1 MRRLYVFTFCFLLV
15 LPVGSLAQSFEI
27 PAVGTDETF
36 NVATWNIEHFG
47 NPSDGPNNTALQFQN
62 VLGVMQQANVHL
74 WAVQEIYSP
83 ESFENLVAELG
94 ESWAGF
100 RQDDM
105 TSFNVGYGF
114 IYRTDIV
121 EPLNIAPVLVS
132 SAYEFG
138 FRPPLLMR
146 ANITLPSG
154 ATIDGI
160 RIITMH
166 AKCCGTFT
174 DWERRRD
181 ASEALKSFVDNLVAA
196 NFPTIILGDLNDRLR
211 VSISGNRP
219 SPYTNFRT
227 DENRYFFSTLALEDA
242 GVYSYCS
249 NNPCTNGTMLDH
261 ILLTTPILEHY
272 EESSTA
278 RYDAL
283 LTNIPNYRS
292 TTSDHLPITARFD
305 IKTSSTEGPSRPI
318 VFGLEAPYPNPF
330 LETVTIVYSLETS
343 SNVRLEVF
351 DLLGRRVQTVTQS
364 TQSAGRYETT
374 VNGADLAPGMYIVR
388 LTTDDGRSSARRI
401 VRVQ

>member
-1 MRRLYVFTFCFLLV
+1 MRHLYSLSLVFLFI
-15 LPVGSLAQSFEI
+15 LPVGSQAQTFEI

-36 NVATWNIEHFG
+36 NIATWNIEHFG
-47 NPSDGPNNTALQFQN
+47 NPSEGPNNTNLQFQN

-74 WAVQEIYSP
+74 WAVQEIFSS
-83 ESFENLVAELG
+83 ESFNNLVAGLG
-94 ESWAGF
+94 DGWAGF

-105 TSFNVGYGF
+105 TNFDVGYGF

-121 EPLNIAPVLVS
+121 ESINIAPVLTS
-132 SAYEFG
+132 MAYEFA

-166 AKCCGTFT
+166 AKCCGGFN
-174 DWERRRD
+174 DWERRTA

-196 NFPTIILGDLNDRLR
+196 NFPTIVLGDFNDRLR
-211 VSISGNRP
+211 VSISGNRA

-227 DENRYFFSTLALEDA
+227 DEDRYFFSTLALEDA

-249 NNPCTNGTMLDH
+249 NNACTSGTMLDH
-261 ILLTTPILEHY
+261 ILLTSPILEDY

-283 LTNIPNYRS
+283 LSNIPNYRNA
-292 TTSDHLPITARFD
+292 TSDHLPITARFD
-305 IKTSSTEGPSRPI
+305 IKTSSTEDPSRPI
-318 VFGLEAPYPNPF
+318 TFGLEAPYPNPF
-330 LETVTIVYSLETS
+330 SDVVTIVYNLELPS
-343 SNVRLEVF
+343 DVQLELF
-351 DLLGRRVQTVTQS
+351 DMLGRRIQTISQS
-364 TQSAGRYETT
+364 AQSAGSHE
-374 VNGADLAPGMYIVR
+374 VMIDGSNLAPGVYVIR
-388 LTTDDGRSSARRI
+388 LTVESGLSTTRRV
-401 VRVQ
+401 VRM